1 MNIQEACL
9 NRYPSPQS
17 RRRIGYELNRLA
29 QLFQIARV
37 NDIDWPKFT
46 RATIGA
52 VLARPELT
60 HRKAASQNFTLSV
73 IKSLCEEACFQRLMP
88 LEQYFA
94 IERIPNFRG
103 NSQHGSPCLSSD
115 DIRQLLQGCIDG
127 GSPKDIRDAAII
139 AVGLGCGL
147 RRSEIAGLQISN
159 IDLDRH
165 LIQVLGKGN
174 KLRYIGL
181 NANVVFYLKNGLR
194 PAAMAGVLIAS
205 SKHAKGH
212 TWNVP
217 GH

>member
-29 QLFQIARV
+29 QLFQIASV

-52 VLARPELT
+52 LLARPELT
-60 HRKAASQNFTLSV
+60 NRKAASQNFTLSV

-139 AVGLGCGL
+139 AVGLGCGCVEA
-147 RRSEIAGLQISN
+147 RSLDCRFLTLILTDISFRYSVKATN
-159 IDLDRH
+159 SATS
-165 LIQVLGKGN
+165 VLTQ
-174 KLRYIGL
+174 
-181 NANVVFYLKNGLR
+181 
-194 PAAMAGVLIAS
+194 MS
-205 SKHAKGH
+205 SFI
-212 TWNVP
+212 
-217 GH
+217 

>member
-29 QLFQIARV
+29 QLFQIASV
-37 NDIDWPKFT
+37 NDIDWPTFT

-52 VLARPELT
+52 LLARPELT
-60 HRKAASQNFTLSV
+60 NRKAASQNFTLSV

-115 DIRQLLQGCIDG
+115 RYTSIASGVHQRRHSKRHQGCG
-127 GSPKDIRDAAII
+127 HHRCWSW
-139 AVGLGCGL
+139 L
-147 RRSEIAGLQISN
+147 RITQKRN
-159 IDLDRH
+159 
-165 LIQVLGKGN
+165 
-174 KLRYIGL
+174 LRT
-181 NANVVFYLKNGLR
+181 ATV
-194 PAAMAGVLIAS
+194 
-205 SKHAKGH
+205 
-212 TWNVP
+212 
-217 GH
+217 

>member
-29 QLFQIARV
+29 QLFQIASV

-52 VLARPELT
+52 VLARPELIS
-60 HRKAASQNFTLSV
+60 RKAASQNFTLSV
-73 IKSLCEEACFQRLMP
+73 IKSLCEEACFQQLMP

-115 DIRQLLQGCIDG
+115 DIRQLLQGCIKG
-127 GSPKDIRDAAII
+127 GTPKDIRDAAIL

-147 RRSEIAGLQISN
+147 RRSEISGLQLSTLILTAISFRSSAKATN
-159 IDLDRH
+159 SVIS
-165 LIQVLGKGN
+165 VLTQ
-174 KLRYIGL
+174 
-181 NANVVFYLKNGLR
+181 
-194 PAAMAGVLIAS
+194 MS
-205 SKHAKGH
+205 SFI
-212 TWNVP
+212 
-217 GH
+217 

>member
-29 QLFQIARV
+29 QLFQIASV
-37 NDIDWPKFT
+37 NDIDWPTFT

-52 VLARPELT
+52 LLARPELT

-103 NSQHGSPCLSSD
+103 NSRHGSPCLSSD
-115 DIRQLLQGCIDG
+115 DIRQLLQGCISG
-127 GSPKDIRDAAII
+127 ALQKTSGMRPSSLLVLAADY
-139 AVGLGCGL
+139 AEAKSQDCNCL
-147 RRSEIAGLQISN
+147 ISILTAISFRCSAKATN
-159 IDLDRH
+159 SVIS
-165 LIQVLGKGN
+165 VLTQ
-174 KLRYIGL
+174 
-181 NANVVFYLKNGLR
+181 
-194 PAAMAGVLIAS
+194 MS
-205 SKHAKGH
+205 SF
-212 TWNVP
+212 T
-217 GH
+217 